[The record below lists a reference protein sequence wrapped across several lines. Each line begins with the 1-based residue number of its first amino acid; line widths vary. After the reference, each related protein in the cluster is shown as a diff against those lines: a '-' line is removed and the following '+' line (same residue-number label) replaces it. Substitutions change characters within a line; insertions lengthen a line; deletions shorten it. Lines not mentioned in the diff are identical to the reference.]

1 MQQPIEVE
9 VEEDEQI
16 VERVAAVDVAKASG
30 MVCTGCRTSG
40 CRASG

>member
-30 MVCTGCRTSG
+30 MVCT
-40 CRASG
+40 ADAA